1 MSAAAASAVAA
12 SEDLSEDSSG
22 WVDVAPVADLP
33 PGSFRTVDFEG
44 IPVAVFNIDGSYHA
58 IEDMCSHEAE
68 TLSDGCWEGNE
79 ITCPRHAARF
89 SLLTGAALSP
99 PAYEPVLTF
108 SVRIAGGMVQ
118 VKDERQA

>member
-1 MSAAAASAVAA
+1 MSATATSAAATADT
-12 SEDLSEDSSG
+12 SEGTS